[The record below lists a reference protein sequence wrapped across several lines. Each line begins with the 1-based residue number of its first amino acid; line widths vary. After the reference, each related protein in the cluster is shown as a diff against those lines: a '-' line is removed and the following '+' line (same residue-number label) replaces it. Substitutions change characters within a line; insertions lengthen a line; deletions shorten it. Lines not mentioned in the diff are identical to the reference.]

1 MKLSIP
7 NKKDF
12 ISTVLNPVSILND
25 KTIIKIDKNKIS
37 SITASNDAT
46 LVLYSETEIN
56 IDAERSINIPDIKK
70 LVRVLECVDT
80 EHLDLEVSSNNIK
93 YAGDNFK
100 FTDHLLEDGI
110 IKITSINV
118 KKINELKFDTT
129 FKVTENMLSSLF
141 KGSSF
146 TTETN
151 KLYIYV
157 ENNKVYGELGDKTRH
172 NSDNFQCVLANEFTG
187 TALTKTIPVNFET
200 FRLIN
205 FNKCRDIEFAINV
218 GFGVIKI
225 VLNKDKTKLTYIV
238 SALIN

>member
-12 ISTVLNPVSILND
+12 ISNVLNPVSNLND

-100 FTDHLLEDGI
+100 FTYHLLEDGI
-110 IKITSINV
+110 IKIPSINV

-205 FNKCRDIEFAINV
+205 FNKCSDIEFAINV